1 MKLEDK
7 YRGIIQAQDRALN
20 GYDRYVNYEKTHVFG
35 FSEVTE
41 FLKSATPED
50 LSQIAQ
56 VLKDRG
62 YRNLGEWMGQNRYWF
77 KAVEKGREW
86 SNGFATDRGVE
97 R

>member
-7 YRGIIQAQDRALN
+7 YRGIIQAQDRSLN

-50 LSQIAQ
+50 LNQISQ

-62 YRNLGEWMGQNRYWF
+62 YRNLGEWMGKNRYWF

-86 SNGFATDRGVE
+86 SNGFETDRGVE